1 MRLGKAQSCLDQGL
15 AIPEAALRTQ
25 DGDPHVREIGLREAG
40 TYKLGSTV
48 SQAKKKPAPKGR
60 KEVVKAKPS
69 KVQRKSAEDLIKDL
83 QASGGTGGN
92 PKTEALIKTL
102 CAEIDRLRSRTAPP
116 KIVIR
121 KGKASKNT
129 VEVIIPDSHGEHIDL
144 PARDAFLS
152 DLARIKPDTII
163 MLGDHLDAGGT
174 FSSHQRNYTHEMT
187 ESYDSDV
194 HAANEFL
201 DLIQVASPNSRI
213 HYLSGNHEQHIE
225 RWVARTFDSYADAK
239 MVLDR
244 LGPEA
249 VLRLKERGITYYQS
263 GERYMGL
270 SIPGTIRLGKC
281 FYTHGVSH
289 GRHATA
295 THLDRFGASVWH
307 GHTHRAQS
315 VISRTV
321 TSDGLG
327 AWCPGTL
334 AKLQPL
340 YRHTAPT
347 QWSHGYGLQFTS
359 VSSGNFSAMLVPILD
374 GESMLLSEAIVGR

>member
-1 MRLGKAQSCLDQGL
+1 MSKRKTAASKAK
-15 AIPEAALRTQ
+15 APRKAT
-25 DGDPHVREIGLREAG
+25 
-40 TYKLGSTV
+40 
-48 SQAKKKPAPKGR
+48 KKASEAPKAAPQKR
-60 KEVVKAKPS
+60 
-69 KVQRKSAEDLIKDL
+69 SAEDLIRDL
-83 QASGGTGGN
+83 QVSGGTGSN

-102 CAEIDRLRSRTAPP
+102 CAEIDRLKARTTPP
-116 KIVIR
+116 KVVVK
-121 KGKASKNT
+121 KGKASKHS
-129 VEVIIPDSHGEHIDL
+129 VEVIVPDSHGEHIDL
-144 PARDAFLS
+144 PARDAFLA
-152 DLARIKPDTII
+152 DLAQIKPDTII

-187 ESYDSDV
+187 ESYDADV
-194 HAANEFL
+194 RAANEFL
-201 DLIQVASPNSRI
+201 DLIQQASPNSRI

-225 RWVARTFDSYADAK
+225 RWVARTFDSYADAR

-249 VLRLKERGITYYQS
+249 VLRLKEREITYYQS
-263 GERYMGL
+263 GERYMNL

-359 VSSGNFSAMLVPILD
+359 ASTGNFSAMLVPILD